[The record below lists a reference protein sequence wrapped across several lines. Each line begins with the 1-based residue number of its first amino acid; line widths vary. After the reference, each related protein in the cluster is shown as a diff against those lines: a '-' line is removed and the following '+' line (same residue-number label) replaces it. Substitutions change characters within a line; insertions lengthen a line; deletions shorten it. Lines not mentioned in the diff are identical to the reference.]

1 MLDSQQRLGGTRYR
15 AIGMVVVGTGLMVAA
30 LLLPRW
36 LGGRAAIDADLQ
48 AQIRESEK
56 LHEAIEEA
64 HGNSVSESDHEA
76 LHQQLSASQA
86 KLMQRVEQASQ
97 RGRTMVLVLRWC
109 GIGLT
114 AAGIAWLIK
123 GQTE

>member
-1 MLDSQQRLGGTRYR
+1 
-15 AIGMVVVGTGLMVAA
+15 MVVVGTGLMLAA
-30 LLLPRW
+30 LILPRW
-36 LGGRAAIDADLQ
+36 LGGRAAIDAELQ
-48 AQIRESEK
+48 AEIRESEQ
-56 LHEAIEEA
+56 LHEALEQA
-64 HGNSVSESDHEA
+64 HGNGVSETDHEA
-76 LHQQLSASQA
+76 LHQQLSAAQA

-123 GQTE
+123 GRTE